1 MLAILDHHWGPSVA
15 RQAASARE
23 GSRREVAA
31 DEKRLEAPAAG
42 EVAPPP
48 GGGVEKK
55 RRAILRGDIEERLQE
70 GEDTPESYHGE
81 RWLAAGR

>member
-1 MLAILDHHWGPSVA
+1 MKFRKG
-15 RQAASARE
+15 E
-23 GSRREVAA
+23 
-31 DEKRLEAPAAG
+31 AAG

-81 RWLAAGR
+81 RWLAVASKKGAVLTDFRPI